1 MNESMAHEGVAIS
14 SLEPARWKNAA
25 CWSAAIVLAIIFLA
39 SGIWK
44 ITDAPSAA
52 VRMAQAKVPASLSLF
67 AAISF
72 GIAETFAGVL
82 LFVPRFRRWGA
93 WLSGLML
100 VAFMVYVGYYYNDLR
115 GEDCSCF
122 PWIQRAVGP
131 AFFIGDAVMI
141 GLAVLAGV
149 WARPSESKRSAIIVL
164 GAVSVFALVSY
175 GVAATRHT
183 GTPAPATITVDG
195 QPFSLQDGR
204 IFLYFFDPECLH
216 CDHAARD
223 MAKFN
228 WGNTKVIGVATA
240 QPQFAQ
246 EFMTST
252 GLRGGISPDVEL
264 LRNTFPFVDAPA
276 AVAIENGR
284 QVALL
289 TRFEGDEPAKTL
301 RQLAF
306 IE

>member
-1 MNESMAHEGVAIS
+1 MAHERVAIS
-14 SLEPARWKNAA
+14 SLEPARWKSAA
-25 CWSAAIVLAIIFLA
+25 CWSAAILLAIAFLV

-52 VRMAQAKVPASLSLF
+52 VRMAQAKVPESLSLF
-67 AAISF
+67 TAISV

-82 LFVPRFRRWGA
+82 LLVPRFRRWGA
-93 WLSGLML
+93 WLSVLLL
-100 VAFMVYVGYYYNDLR
+100 VAFMVYIGYHYNALR
-115 GEDCSCF
+115 GDDCSCF

-131 AFFIGDAVMI
+131 IFFISDAAMI

-149 WARPSESKRSAIIVL
+149 WAPPSESRRSALVTL

-175 GVAATRHT
+175 GVAATRNT
-183 GTPAPATITVDG
+183 GTPAPAAITVDG
-195 QPFSLQDGR
+195 QSFSMQQGK
-204 IFLYFFDPECLH
+204 IFVYFFDPECMH
-216 CDHAARD
+216 CDEAARE

-228 WGNTKVIGVATA
+228 WGSSKVIGVATA
-240 QPQFAQ
+240 QPQFAR

-264 LRNTFPFVDAPA
+264 LKKTFPFVSAPA

-284 QVALL
+284 QKALL
-289 TRFEGDEPAKTL
+289 TRFEGDEPEATL
-301 RQLAF
+301 KRLAF

>member
-1 MNESMAHEGVAIS
+1 MAHEGVAMS

-25 CWSAAIVLAIIFLA
+25 CWSAAVVLGVLFLA

-52 VRMAQAKVPASLSLF
+52 VRMAQAKVPESLSLF
-67 AAISF
+67 TAIAF

-100 VAFMVYVGYYYNDLR
+100 VAFMVYVGYHYNALR

-141 GLAVLAGV
+141 GIAVMAGV
-149 WARPSESKRSAIIVL
+149 WARPSESKRSAIVIL

-175 GVAATRHT
+175 GVAATRNT
-183 GTPAPATITVDG
+183 GTLAPATITVGG
-195 QPFSLQDGR
+195 QPFSMHNGKVLV
-204 IFLYFFDPECLH
+204 YFFDPECLH
-216 CDHAARD
+216 CDHAARE
-223 MAKFN
+223 MSTFN
-228 WGNTKVIGVATA
+228 WGDTKVIGVATA

-246 EFMTST
+246 EFMTSS

-264 LRNTFPFVDAPA
+264 LRKTFPFVDAPA
-276 AVAIENGR
+276 AVAIDNGR
-284 QVALL
+284 QQALL
-289 TRFEGDEPAKTL
+289 TRFEGDEPEKTL
-301 RQLAF
+301 RQLGF